1 MDLRIARDRQ
11 ISILVPKRRFRLG
24 KERERENCR
33 KMNEFRVSCDMVR
46 WHRLSQREMNKRE
59 RKERTKREDGG
70 EDGEEDGREEGKRG
84 GSKWE
89 KSYVH
94 LLKLVQPIRPLSC
107 YLLWERISE
116 SIFNIQKQKLEFIIK
131 LKTKN

>member
-1 MDLRIARDRQ
+1 M
-11 ISILVPKRRFRLG
+11 
-24 KERERENCR
+24 
-33 KMNEFRVSCDMVR
+33 SCDMVR

-59 RKERTKREDGG
+59 RKERTEGRDGRGYG
-70 EDGEEDGREEGKRG
+70 EGEEDGREEGKRG

-89 KSYVH
+89 KSNVH
-94 LLKLVQPIRPLSC
+94 LLELIQPIRPLSC

-131 LKTKN
+131 LN